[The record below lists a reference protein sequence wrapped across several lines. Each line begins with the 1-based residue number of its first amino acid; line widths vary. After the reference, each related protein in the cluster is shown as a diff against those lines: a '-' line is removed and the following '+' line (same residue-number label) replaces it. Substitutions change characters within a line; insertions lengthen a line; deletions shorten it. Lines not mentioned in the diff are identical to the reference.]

1 MKRLVF
7 LTAVYNEQEEI
18 VDLLQSVMG
27 GVEAVVI
34 SDDGST
40 DSTIDLVDDW
50 ASHTGFSP
58 YKIIIINNDHIG
70 LAETIKSRGVS
81 AIKEYMSPYQW
92 VLMLDAD
99 ERLGEGVLNEI
110 VRFIDSPASE
120 GITHVWFGLHE
131 YIDGQGPLRSFL
143 KCRLFR
149 AYAAHFSES
158 VHEDDRFDGQG
169 ANLNWPIIHR
179 KTSEKQKMRERQYLK
194 TYKKLLAEGKVTQ
207 EWVDRCIGFHYFIK
221 EDDDGEV

>member
-131 YIDGQGPLRSFL
+131 YIDGQG
-143 KCRLFR
+143 
-149 AYAAHFSES
+149 
-158 VHEDDRFDGQG
+158 